1 MPRRFSRWH
10 RKGVRAQLL
19 AAVIDEPDPEWL
31 MIDANP
37 AKAQQRVK
45 RIRDAARAY
54 AASLDA
60 AQLALA

>member
-1 MPRRFSRWH
+1 MPRRFSRWR
-10 RKGVRAQLL
+10 RKGVWAQLL
-19 AAVIDEPDPEWL
+19 EAAIDEPDLEWL

-37 AKAQQRVK
+37 AKAHQRVK

-60 AQLALA
+60 AQLTLA

>member
-1 MPRRFSRWH
+1 MPRRFRRWR
-10 RKGVRAQLL
+10 RKGVWAQLL
-19 AAVIDEPDPEWL
+19 EAVIDEPDPEWL

-54 AASLDA
+54 AAALDA
-60 AQLALA
+60 AQPALA